1 MAEGG
6 GGGGRKGSFPLS
18 VQEDWRL
25 GLNIDGLWHCG
36 DWRRLAACL
45 GFFHEDLRSVVEVAG
60 EVGARRER
68 TRFEGGGVSGK
79 ERGMWRRI
87 IARALGEPGQGYR
100 PRGVGVGGGGASKRA
115 GEFSS
120 AAASNTGGPSRTEWG
135 LSCGVWVWERIGGHR
150 S

>member
-1 MAEGG
+1 M
-6 GGGGRKGSFPLS
+6 
-18 VQEDWRL
+18 QEDWRL

-68 TRFEGGGVSGK
+68 TRFEGGGVCGK

-87 IARALGEPGQGYR
+87 IARVSPARVTDRGGWGWGVVAPHSELGNFLRQR
-100 PRGVGVGGGGASKRA
+100 PATREVH
-115 GEFSS
+115 
-120 AAASNTGGPSRTEWG
+120 PG
-135 LSCGVWVWERIGGHR
+135 LSGR
-150 S
+150 